1 MTAFGVSTSD
11 PAVHEG
17 DSNHECS
24 EGMSRSLR
32 NCALIVVAFLAVIP
46 DVSRAQKVARSR
58 LIIIN
63 MALGAGTAGI
73 SELGA
78 GRSFW
83 KGFAKGAVGG
93 GVVFGGKCFV
103 AQRSAATDWIGNGFV
118 GVGSSM
124 VANASSGRGIFR
136 KLTIPIG
143 PLLITRDNDNGHT
156 SARVD
161 LPDVVTATYFGLQSH
176 NTWMPRQT
184 FEHGSIFFEDFHG
197 GVDFQ
202 AARVL
207 LLRPH
212 ADKEAIAHELTHSAQ
227 ASFVTIAW
235 EDPLEGALLTGLPG
249 GPWIHRH
256 VELGVL
262 SLVWA
267 GLNSKLAVWDRPWE
281 KEAHSFEIGC

>member
-1 MTAFGVSTSD
+1 
-11 PAVHEG
+11 
-17 DSNHECS
+17 
-24 EGMSRSLR
+24 
-32 NCALIVVAFLAVIP
+32 
-46 DVSRAQKVARSR
+46 
-58 LIIIN
+58 
-63 MALGAGTAGI
+63 
-73 SELGA
+73 
-78 GRSFW
+78 
-83 KGFAKGAVGG
+83 
-93 GVVFGGKCFV
+93 
-103 AQRSAATDWIGNGFV
+103 
-118 GVGSSM
+118 
-124 VANASSGRGIFR
+124 
-136 KLTIPIG
+136 
-143 PLLITRDNDNGHT
+143 LLITRDSDKGHI

-249 GPWIHRH
+249 GQWIHRH

-281 KEAHSFEIGC
+281 KEARSFEIGC

>member
-1 MTAFGVSTSD
+1 MMQSF
-11 PAVHEG
+11 
-17 DSNHECS
+17 
-24 EGMSRSLR
+24 RSQ
-32 NCALIVVAFLAVIP
+32 ALIVLTMCALSPTAV
-46 DVSRAQKVARSR
+46 RAQKVARSK

-63 MALGAGTAGI
+63 MALGAGTAGL
-73 SELGA
+73 SELNA

-83 KGFAKGAVGG
+83 KGFVKGSIGGSAV
-93 GVVFGGKCFV
+93 FAGKCLV
-103 AQRSAATDWIGNGFV
+103 AQRSAPTDWIGNGVV
-118 GVGSSM
+118 GLGSSI

-136 KLTIPIG
+136 KVTIPVG
-143 PLLITRDNDNGHT
+143 PLLITRDNDNGHV

-161 LPDVVTATYFGLQSH
+161 LPTVVTTTYFGLQSH

-184 FEHGSIFFEDFHG
+184 FEHGSIFFEDFNG

-207 LLRPH
+207 LLQPH
-212 ADKEAIAHELTHSAQ
+212 ANEEAIAHELTHSAQ
-227 ASFVTIAW
+227 ASFVSIAW
-235 EDPLEGALLTGLPG
+235 EEPLERKLLSNIAG

-267 GLNSKLAVWDRPWE
+267 ALNSKLEVWDRPWE
-281 KEAHSFEIGC
+281 TEAHSFEAGC

>member
-1 MTAFGVSTSD
+1 MRSFRTCTLLTVFLFSLSPNVSQ
-11 PAVHEG
+11 
-17 DSNHECS
+17 
-24 EGMSRSLR
+24 
-32 NCALIVVAFLAVIP
+32 
-46 DVSRAQKVARSR
+46 AQRVARSK

-73 SELGA
+73 SELNA

-83 KGFAKGAVGG
+83 KGALKGSLGGSAVFA
-93 GVVFGGKCFV
+93 GKCLV
-103 AQRSAATDWIGNGFV
+103 AQRSAVTDWIGNGVV
-118 GVGSSM
+118 GLGSSI
-124 VANASSGRGIFR
+124 VANASSGKSALREI
-136 KLTIPIG
+136 TIPIG
-143 PLLITRDNDNGHT
+143 PLLISRDNRTKHF

-161 LPDVVTATYFGLQSH
+161 VPDVAAATYFGMQSH

-184 FEHGSIFFEDFHG
+184 FEHGSIFFEDFNG
-197 GVDFQ
+197 GEDWQ
-202 AARVL
+202 AGRVL

-212 ADKEAIAHELTHSAQ
+212 ADEEAIAHELTHSAQ

-235 EDPLEGALLTGLPG
+235 EEPLERKMLSAIPG
-249 GPWIHRH
+249 GPWIHGH

-281 KEAHSFEIGC
+281 TEARSFDAGC